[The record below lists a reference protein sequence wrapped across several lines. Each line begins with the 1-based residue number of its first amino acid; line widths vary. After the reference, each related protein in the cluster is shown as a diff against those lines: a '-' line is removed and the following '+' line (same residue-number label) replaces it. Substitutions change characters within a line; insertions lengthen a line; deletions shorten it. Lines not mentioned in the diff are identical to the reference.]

1 MRDRIE
7 GILVYGT
14 LIIVVGLFLYLAHT
28 YYVAQTVGIPIE
40 PGITPQGVA
49 NQSGYFIGKNR

>member
-28 YYVAQTVGIPIE
+28 YYVAQTVGMPIE
-40 PGITPQGVA
+40 PGLNPQGIV
-49 NQSGYFIGKNR
+49 NHST